1 MPTTRAGK
9 RRARPT
15 FIVRKTCRFCHSKKL
30 VSLWSFGKTPLANS
44 YLTKQQLKNPE
55 PFVPLEVYKCQTC
68 HLVQLLHVVDPTIL
82 FGRYLYVSSTSPSFR
97 QHFVQYA
104 ATLKKRFKLKPN
116 DLVVDVGSNDG
127 ILLKPLKDTKV
138 RILGIEP
145 ASNIARTAN
154 QEGIPTISEFFT
166 PELAKKLR
174 RSHGP
179 AKVISANNVFAHTD
193 TIDIFVQAI
202 KELLT
207 DDGVFVF
214 EVQYLGDLLKNNI
227 FDIVYHEH
235 VCYHH
240 VHPLIPFFAKHGLQ
254 VFDVERQDVHGGSIR
269 VYVQRQGGP
278 HKTTGL
284 LKKILAQEKSAKLN
298 SLAPYKAFGNRI
310 KKNKRALHA
319 LLRQLKRQGKRIIG
333 YGAPA
338 KATTFMYA
346 LDLNEKHL
354 KYIIDDS
361 SLKQNL
367 YMPGTHIPIVASEKL
382 YSDKPDAV
390 LILAWNFASP
400 IMAAHQAFT
409 KQGGRFIIP
418 VPKPTLI

>member
-15 FIVRKTCRFCHSKKL
+15 FTVRKTCRFCHSKKL

-44 YLTKQQLKNPE
+44 YLTKQQLKKPE

-82 FGRYLYVSSTSPSFR
+82 FGHYLYVSSTSPSFR
-97 QHFVQYA
+97 QHFVEYA
-104 ATLKKRFKLKPN
+104 ATLKKRFNLKPN

-127 ILLKPLKDTKV
+127 ILLKPLKKNKV

-145 ASNIARTAN
+145 AANIARTAN

-166 PELAKKLR
+166 PALAKKLR
-174 RSHGP
+174 RTHGP
-179 AKVISANNVFAHTD
+179 AKIISANNVFAHTD
-193 TIDIFVQAI
+193 TIDVFVQAI

-235 VCYHH
+235 VCYYH
-240 VHPLIPFFAKHGLQ
+240 VHPLLPFFARHGLQ
-254 VFDVERQDVHGGSIR
+254 VFDVERQNVHGGSIR
-269 VYVQRQGGP
+269 VYVQRQSGP
-278 HKTTGL
+278 YTSTAR
-284 LKKILAQEKSAKLN
+284 LKNILAEEKAAKLN

-319 LLRQLKRQGKRIIG
+319 LLRQLKHQHKRVVG

-346 LDLNEKHL
+346 LDLTAKHL
-354 KYIIDDS
+354 EYIIDDS
-361 SLKQNL
+361 PLKQNL
-367 YMPGTHIPIVASEKL
+367 YMPGTHVPIVPASKL
-382 YSDKPDAV
+382 YTDKPDVV
-390 LILAWNFASP
+390 LILAWNFATP
-400 IMAAHQAFT
+400 IMATHQAFT
-409 KQGGRFIIP
+409 KQGGQFIIP
-418 VPKPTLI
+418 VPKPTLK

>member
-1 MPTTRAGK
+1 M
-9 RRARPT
+9 
-15 FIVRKTCRFCHSKKL
+15 VR
-30 VSLWSFGKTPLANS
+30 LWSFGKTPLANS
-44 YLTKQQLKNPE
+44 YLTKQQLKKPE
-55 PFVPLEVYKCQTC
+55 PFVPLEVYKCQAC
-68 HLVQLLHVVDPTIL
+68 HLVQLIHVVDPKLL
-82 FGRYLYVSSTSPSFR
+82 FGHYLYVSSTSPSFR
-97 QHFVQYA
+97 QHFVEYA

-127 ILLKPLKDTKV
+127 ILLKPFKKLKV

-154 QEGIPTISEFFT
+154 KEGVPTVSEFFT
-166 PELAKKLR
+166 PTLAKKLR
-174 RSHGP
+174 RTHGP

-193 TIDIFVQAI
+193 TIDVFVQAV

-214 EVQYLGDLLKNNI
+214 EVQYLADLLKNNI

-235 VCYHH
+235 VGYYH
-240 VHPLIPFFAKHGLQ
+240 VHPLVSFFASHGLE

-269 VYVQRQGGP
+269 VYVQRQHGP
-278 HKTTGL
+278 YSSTAGLKT
-284 LKKILAQEKSAKLN
+284 ILAQEKASKLN

-310 KKNKRALHA
+310 KKNKRALHT
-319 LLRQLKRQGKRIIG
+319 LLRKLKHQGKRIIG

-346 LDLNEKHL
+346 LDLTDNHL
-354 KYIIDDS
+354 EYIIDDS
-361 SLKQNL
+361 PLKQNL
-367 YMPGTHIPIVASEKL
+367 YMPGTHIPIVASSKL

-390 LILAWNFASP
+390 LILAWNFAAP
-400 IMAAHQAFT
+400 IMATHQVFA
-409 KQGGRFIIP
+409 KGGGQFIIP
-418 VPKPTLI
+418 VPKPTLK